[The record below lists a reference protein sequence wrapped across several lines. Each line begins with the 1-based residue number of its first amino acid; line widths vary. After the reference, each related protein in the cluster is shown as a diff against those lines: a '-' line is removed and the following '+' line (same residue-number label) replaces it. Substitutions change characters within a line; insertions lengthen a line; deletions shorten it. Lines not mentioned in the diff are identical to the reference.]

1 MEVKIKR
8 IKANAIIPKYN
19 SEEAA
24 GMDLYACIDGP
35 VTLKPLERQLISTGI
50 AIELPKGYEAQI
62 RPRSGLACKFGVTI
76 INSPGTIDSDYRG
89 EIKVGLENLSYEDYT
104 IQPLDRVAQMVIAP
118 IVQAKLVEVQELS
131 DTARGEGGFGHS
143 GFGKDV
149 K

>member
-8 IKANAIIPKYN
+8 VKANAIIPRYN

-24 GMDLYACIDGP
+24 GMDLYACIDDP

-62 RPRSGLACKFGVTI
+62 RPRSGLACKFGVTV
-76 INSPGTIDSDYRG
+76 INSPGTVDSDYRG

-104 IQPLDRVAQMVIAP
+104 VQPLDRVAQMVIAP
-118 IVQAKLVEVQELS
+118 VTQAKLVEVQELS